1 MEMTIM
7 KKVAILALSSL
18 VLCSPYSF
26 ARDSIRA
33 YSISNIMSSEVA
45 KSKLGTDVSF
55 YFGDQSYGKALK
67 DFGGFK
73 TNKKTHAFGKSDEDA
88 CNWVFL
94 SAMIALKER
103 AIKEG
108 GNAVVDIKSNYK
120 NNLTSSSETFQC
132 GAGAVMAGVAL
143 TGKVVTLE

>member
-1 MEMTIM
+1 M
-7 KKVAILALSSL
+7 KKAAILAFSALVFCSSH
-18 VLCSPYSF
+18 SF

-33 YSISNIMSSEVA
+33 YSISSIMSSEVA

-55 YFGDQSYGKALK
+55 YFGDQSYGKAIK

-73 TNKKTHAFGKSDEDA
+73 TNKKTNAFAKSDEDA

-94 SAMIALKER
+94 SAMISLKER

-132 GAGAVMAGVAL
+132 GAGAVMAGIAL

>member
-7 KKVAILALSSL
+7 KKAAILALSAL
-18 VLCSPYSF
+18 VFCSSHSF

-45 KSKLGTDVSF
+45 KSKLGTNVSF
-55 YFGDQSYGKALK
+55 YFGDQSYGKAIK

-73 TNKKTHAFGKSDEDA
+73 TNKKTNAFAKSDEDA

-94 SAMIALKER
+94 SAMISLKER

-120 NNLTSSSETFQC
+120 NNLTSSSKTFQC

>member
-7 KKVAILALSSL
+7 KKAAILAFSALVFCSSH
-18 VLCSPYSF
+18 SF
-26 ARDSIRA
+26 ARDSIWA
-33 YSISNIMSSEVA
+33 YSISSIMSSEVA

-73 TNKKTHAFGKSDEDA
+73 TNKKTNAFAKSDEDA

-120 NNLTSSSETFQC
+120 NNLSSSSETFQC

>member
-7 KKVAILALSSL
+7 KKAAILAFSALVFCSSH
-18 VLCSPYSF
+18 SF

-33 YSISNIMSSEVA
+33 YSISSIMSSEVA

-55 YFGDQSYGKALK
+55 YFGDQSYGKAIK

-73 TNKKTHAFGKSDEDA
+73 TNKKTNAFAKSDEDA

-94 SAMIALKER
+94 SAMISLKER

-132 GAGAVMAGVAL
+132 GAGAVMAGIAL

>member
-1 MEMTIM
+1 M
-7 KKVAILALSSL
+7 KKAAILAFSALVFCSSH
-18 VLCSPYSF
+18 SF

-33 YSISNIMSSEVA
+33 YSISSIMSSEVA

-73 TNKKTHAFGKSDEDA
+73 TNKKTNAFAKSDEDA

-94 SAMIALKER
+94 SAMISLKER